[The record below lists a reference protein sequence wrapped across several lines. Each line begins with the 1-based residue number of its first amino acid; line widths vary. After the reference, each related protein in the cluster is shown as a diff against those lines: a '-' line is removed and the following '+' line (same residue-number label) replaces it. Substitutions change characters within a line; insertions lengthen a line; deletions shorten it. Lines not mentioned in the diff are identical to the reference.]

1 MSLGAPGAR
10 AQISDDVVKI
20 GVLNDQSGLYA
31 DLGGPGSVVAARM
44 AVEDAGGTVLG
55 KPVEIVYADHQN
67 KSDVG
72 AAIAREWFEV
82 GKVDMAIGFDHS
94 AVALAVEQLAAEKN
108 RIAIAGAVG
117 STAFTGKSCTPT
129 EASWVYDSYALTTSL
144 AKAIVAEGRDTWF
157 FITVDYAF
165 GHSLEADATAAVKA
179 AGGKVLGSVRHPLN
193 TADFSSYLLQA
204 QASGAKVVA
213 FANGGGDM
221 VNATKQANEFGLT
234 KRARPSSR
242 CWFSFPTCTAWGS
255 QAAQGLKFVTAFY
268 WDRDEETRACRSA
281 SSSGEGRMPTMPQAA
296 VYSAI
301 RHYLGAIAAAGT
313 DEAKAV
319 MAKMRERP
327 VNDFYVRNGHLR
339 EDGRLVHDMYL
350 AQVKKPSESK
360 GRGIIT
366 RSSPPSPAIRRFARW
381 RRAAARWAGALTGAR
396 PKNSKRSDRRP
407 LWCASGLKPDIAR
420 LEKCQ
425 NCTSPLRGS
434 GCLVCQV
441 SLARNRSSKRSGVE
455 TTMKNTPL
463 ALFTLTTMVSLNAAA
478 FAETAKID
486 PGQKEFEVRCGL
498 CHGMDARGDGVFNQV
513 LRSRR
518 QT

>member
-1 MSLGAPGAR
+1 MRFPLALVSVLAAVNLFSSSTR
-10 AQISDDVVKI
+10 AQISDGVVKI

-31 DLGGPGSVVAARM
+31 DLGGPGSVTAAKM
-44 AVEDAGGTVLG
+44 AAEDFGGKVLG
-55 KPVEIVYADHQN
+55 KPIEIVFADHQN

-72 AAIAREWFEV
+72 VAVAREWFEV
-82 GKVDMAIGFDHS
+82 GNVDMVTGFDHS
-94 AVALAVEQLAAEKN
+94 AVALAVEQLASEKN

-117 STAFTGKSCTPT
+117 STAFTGKSCTPL
-129 EASWVYDSYALTTSL
+129 EASWIYDSYALTTSL

-234 KRARPSSR
+234 KNQSIVSLLV
-242 CWFSFPTCTAWGS
+242 FISDVHSMGL

-268 WDRDEETRACRSA
+268 WDRNQE
-281 SSSGEGRMPTMPQAA
+281 SGAWSKRFFERQGRMPTMAQAA

-301 RHYLGAIAAAGT
+301 RHYLGAIAAADT

-327 VNDFYVRNGHLR
+327 VDDFYVRNGRLR
-339 EDGRLVHDMYL
+339 EDGRLIHDMYF
-350 AQVKKPSESK
+350 AQVKTPSESK
-360 GRGIIT
+360 GPWDYYRILATIPGDQ
-366 RSSPPSPAIRRFARW
+366 AF
-381 RRAAARWAGALTGAR
+381 
-396 PKNSKRSDRRP
+396 RP
-407 LWCASGLKPDIAR
+407 LTEGGCPLVAR
-420 LEKCQ
+420 
-425 NCTSPLRGS
+425 
-434 GCLVCQV
+434 
-441 SLARNRSSKRSGVE
+441 
-455 TTMKNTPL
+455 
-463 ALFTLTTMVSLNAAA
+463 
-478 FAETAKID
+478 
-486 PGQKEFEVRCGL
+486 
-498 CHGMDARGDGVFNQV
+498 
-513 LRSRR
+513 
-518 QT
+518 